1 VVWVVCRA
9 AQARQVSASLCKLSV
24 ELKNTTFQHQRE
36 ARTAVSRS
44 THTRSFTVVGEFF
57 KVLRAVQ

>member
-1 VVWVVCRA
+1 MCRA

-36 ARTAVSRS
+36 ARTAVSR
-44 THTRSFTVVGEFF
+44 RSPAYEWQWWWITVVG
-57 KVLRAVQ
+57 